1 MRRPAAALAALAGLG
16 LAGCG
21 AGPMVAQPRPVGEG
35 VRSVRVSSGIDMRV
49 HHGARPGVVVHAGRE
64 VIDRVVTQ
72 TDGDVLRIAVRDRGI
87 VIGSDPL
94 ANVSADVSLP
104 RLDDVLVDGS
114 ADVRLDRL
122 RAHALTFRVRGTG
135 SLFAQGRVG
144 RLVTD
149 IKGAADARLAQLRAR
164 SAHVSVE
171 GAGGVDVAV
180 SKRLSVHVR
189 GAADITYRGDPVVTQ
204 DISGP
209 GTVHRAR

>member
-35 VRSVRVSSGIDMRV
+35 VRSVRVSSGIDLRV
-49 HHGARPGVVVHAGRE
+49 HHAARPGVVVHAGRE

-72 TDGDVLRIAVRDRGI
+72 TEGDVLRIAVRDRGI

-94 ANVSADVSLP
+94 ANVSVDVSLP

-122 RAHALTFRVRGTG
+122 QAHALTFRVRGTG

>member
-35 VRSVRVSSGIDMRV
+35 VRSVRVSSGIDLRV
-49 HHGARPGVVVHAGRE
+49 HHAAGPGVVVHAGRE

-72 TDGDVLRIAVRDRGI
+72 TEGDVLRIAVRDRGI

-94 ANVSADVSLP
+94 ANVSVDVSLP

-122 RAHALTFRVRGTG
+122 QAHALTFRVRGTG

>member
-1 MRRPAAALAALAGLG
+1 MRRPAAALTALAALV

-21 AGPMVAQPRPVGEG
+21 AGPMVAQPRPVGES
-35 VRSVRVSSGIDMRV
+35 VRSLRISSSIDVRVHRA
-49 HHGARPGVVVHAGRE
+49 ARPGVVVHAGRD

-72 TDGDVLRIAVRDRGI
+72 TEGDVLRIAVRDRGI

-94 ANVSADVSLP
+94 ANVSVDVSLP

-122 RAHALTFRVRGTG
+122 RARALTFRVRGTG
-135 SLFAQGRVG
+135 SLRAQGQVS

-149 IKGAADARLAQLRAR
+149 IKGAADARLARLQAR
-164 SAHVSVE
+164 SAHVSVQ
-171 GAGGVDVAV
+171 GAGGVDVSV
-180 SKRLSVHVR
+180 SKRLSVIVR
-189 GAADITYRGDPVVTQ
+189 GAADITYRGDPVVTK

-209 GTVHRAR
+209 GTVRQAP

>member
-1 MRRPAAALAALAGLG
+1 MRRPAVALAAVAGLV

-21 AGPMVAQPRPVGEG
+21 AGPMVAKPRPVGES
-35 VRSVRVSSGIDMRV
+35 VRSLRISSSVDVRVHRA
-49 HHGARPGVVVHAGRE
+49 ARPGVVVHAGRD

-72 TDGDVLRIAVRDRGI
+72 TEGDVLRIAVRDRGI

-94 ANVSADVSLP
+94 ANVSVDVSLP

-122 RAHALTFRVRGTG
+122 RARALTFRVRGTG
-135 SLFAQGRVG
+135 SLRAQGQVG

-149 IKGAADARLAQLRAR
+149 IKGAADARLAQLQAR
-164 SAHVSVE
+164 SAHVSVQ
-171 GAGGVDVAV
+171 GAGGVDVSV
-180 SKRLSVHVR
+180 SKRLSVLVR
-189 GAADITYRGDPVVTQ
+189 GAADITYRGDPVVTK

-209 GTVHRAR
+209 GTVSRAP